1 MNEESNLILNVKLKI
16 MNFDISKLIDLVVL
30 YAPKVVAAILLW
42 MVGSW
47 AISKIVNF
55 FGNMM
60 QKRNVDESL
69 RPFLKSLAGILLKV
83 LLFITIAGVLGIDTT
98 AFAAVIAAMGL
109 AIGMALQGS
118 LGNFA
123 GGVLILLFKPFKVGD
138 LIAAQGFTGVVEEI
152 QAFSTKLVTP
162 DNKTIILANGPLSA
176 APIENISTKGEIRVD
191 MTYGISYNDDIDKAK
206 QVIRQV
212 IDACPNVL
220 KNKQHDVFVSELG
233 DSSVNFTV
241 RPWAKS
247 EHYWDVYFYMH
258 ENIKK
263 AFDKNEIGI
272 PYPTMELN
280 MNQN

>member
-1 MNEESNLILNVKLKI
+1 MNL
-16 MNFDISKLIDLVVL
+16 DKLIELFVL
-30 YAPKVVAAILLW
+30 YAPKVLAAILIW
-42 MVGSW
+42 FIGSW
-47 AISKIVNF
+47 VIKKIVNIF
-55 FGNMM
+55 ASVMN
-60 QKRNVDESL
+60 KRGVDESL
-69 RPFLKSLAGILLKV
+69 QPFLRSLAGILLKI
-83 LLFITIAGVLGIDTT
+83 LLVITIAGVLGIDTT

-123 GGVLILLFKPFKVGD
+123 GGVLILLFRPFKVGD

-176 APIENISTKGEIRVD
+176 APIENISAKGEIRVD
-191 MTYGISYNDDIDKAK
+191 MTYGISYNDNIDEAK
-206 QVIRQV
+206 KVIQGV
-212 IDACPNVL
+212 IDECPHL
-220 KNKQHDVFVSELG
+220 LNKPHDIFVSELA
-233 DSSVNFTV
+233 DSSVNFAV

-263 AFDKNEIGI
+263 AFDKHNIGI
-272 PYPTMELN
+272 PFPTMELN
-280 MNQN
+280 MNQSNN

>member
-1 MNEESNLILNVKLKI
+1 
-16 MNFDISKLIDLVVL
+16 MNFDINKLIDLIIL
-30 YAPKVVAAILLW
+30 YAPKVVAAIFIW
-42 MVGSW
+42 MIGSW
-47 AISKIVNF
+47 VISKVVNL
-55 FGNMM
+55 FGNVMV
-60 QKRNVDESL
+60 KRNVDESL
-69 RPFLKSLAGILLKV
+69 RPFLTSLVGILLKI
-83 LLFITIAGVLGIDTT
+83 LLVITIAGILGIDTT

-123 GGVLILLFKPFKVGD
+123 GGVLILLFKPFEVGD

-191 MTYGISYNDDIDKAK
+191 MTFGIGYSDDIDKAK
-206 QVIRQV
+206 EVIQGV
-212 IDACPNVL
+212 IDSCPNL
-220 KNKQHDVFVSELG
+220 LNRKHDIFVSELA
-233 DSSVNFTV
+233 DSSVNFAV

-263 AFDKNEIGI
+263 AFDKHNVGI
-272 PYPTMELN
+272 PYPTMDLN
-280 MNQN
+280 IAKN

>member
-1 MNEESNLILNVKLKI
+1 MDLT
-16 MNFDISKLIDLVVL
+16 KLIDLVVL
-30 YAPKVVAAILLW
+30 YTPKVVAAILLW
-42 MVGSW
+42 IIGSW
-47 AISKIVNF
+47 AISKIVKV
-55 FGNMM
+55 FGNIMAS
-60 QKRNVDESL
+60 RNVDESL
-69 RPFLKSLAGILLKV
+69 QPFVRSLAGILLKV
-83 LLFITIAGVLGIDTT
+83 LLVITIAGVLGIDTT

-109 AIGMALQGS
+109 AIGMALSGS

-191 MTYGISYNDDIDKAK
+191 MTYGISYSDDIDKAK

-212 IDACPNVL
+212 IDQCPHVL
-220 KNKQHDVFVSELG
+220 KGKEPDIFVSELG
-233 DSSVNFTV
+233 DSSVNFAV
-241 RPWAKS
+241 RPWAESK
-247 EHYWDVYFYMH
+247 HYWDVYFYMH

-272 PYPTMELN
+272 PYPTMDIN
-280 MNQN
+280 VSQN